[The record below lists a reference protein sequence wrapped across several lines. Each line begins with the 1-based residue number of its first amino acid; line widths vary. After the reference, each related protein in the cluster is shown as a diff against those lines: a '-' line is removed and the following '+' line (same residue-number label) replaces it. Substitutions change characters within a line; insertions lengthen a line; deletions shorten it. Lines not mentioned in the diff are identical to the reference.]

1 MLDPHS
7 LIQARQFGEVRYA
20 VVSESTGEMSRV
32 LAKLGL
38 KPEPEA
44 LVEHDRESAYLIL
57 RDLLWK
63 DMAYEG
69 ECMPIAQAESLA
81 QQILQ
86 EHSVEG
92 SRYFSN
98 GNWPKREGWNPL
110 TESTFDAGILV
121 SQPPGR
127 YFCIWFQDED

>member
-1 MLDPHS
+1 MIDPHN

-20 VVSESTGEMSRV
+20 VVSESTGDISRV
-32 LAKLGL
+32 LGKLGL

-44 LVEHDRESAYLIL
+44 LIEHEREVAYLIL

-69 ECMPIAQAESLA
+69 ECMPQEQAASLA
-81 QQILQ
+81 QQIFQ
-86 EHSVEG
+86 EHSVPG

-98 GNWPKREGWNPL
+98 GNWVARASWNPL
-110 TESTFDAGILV
+110 TDSTFDSGILI
-121 SQPPGR
+121 SNPAGQ